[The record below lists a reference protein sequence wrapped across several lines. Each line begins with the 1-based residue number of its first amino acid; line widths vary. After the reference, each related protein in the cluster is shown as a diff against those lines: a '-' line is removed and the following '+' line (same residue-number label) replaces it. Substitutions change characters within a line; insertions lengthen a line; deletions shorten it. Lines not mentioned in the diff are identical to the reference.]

1 MSPEEEYL
9 NKGHIYRRN
18 GDLSRAFRSYCQ
30 ALRLNP
36 KSPIIWNN
44 IGAIFYLTGY
54 QSLAISCTRKALFL
68 NPKYSNAK
76 TNLEIIEE
84 SRDLHYKANKTKP
97 TVVQS
102 LLQ

>member
-30 ALRLNP
+30 ALKLNP

-68 NPKYSNAK
+68 NPKYYNAK

-84 SRDLHYKANKTKP
+84 SRDLQYKVNKTKP
-97 TVVQS
+97 NMVQS

>member
-68 NPKYSNAK
+68 NPKYYNAK

-84 SRDLHYKANKTKP
+84 SRDLQYKPKKQN
-97 TVVQS
+97 QI
-102 LLQ
+102 

>member
-1 MSPEEEYL
+1 MSLEEEYL

-18 GDLSRAFRSYCQ
+18 GDLSQAFRSYCQ

-68 NPKYSNAK
+68 NPKYYNAK

-84 SRDLHYKANKTKP
+84 SRDLQYKANKPKSNM
-97 TVVQS
+97 VQS
-102 LLQ
+102 LL

>member
-18 GDLSRAFRSYCQ
+18 GDLSQAFRSYCQ

-68 NPKYSNAK
+68 NPKYYNAK

-84 SRDLHYKANKTKP
+84 SRNLQYKANKTKP
-97 TVVQS
+97 NMVQS